1 MQSEVDHEQYEHR
14 RTIEVD
20 IDANRKAQ
28 TISQTPGD
36 DGGVMALKII
46 LARAHPIN
54 SQISKINRFCGFSIL
69 STSVA
74 WPETTWYNIGR
85 SAIY

>member
-1 MQSEVDHEQYEHR
+1 MQCEVDHEHYEHR

-46 LARAHPIN
+46 LARVP
-54 SQISKINRFCGFSIL
+54 SPSIL
-69 STSVA
+69 
-74 WPETTWYNIGR
+74 
-85 SAIY
+85 

>member
-1 MQSEVDHEQYEHR
+1 MQCEVDQEQYEHR

-28 TISQTPGD
+28 TISQTLGD

-46 LARAHPIN
+46 LARVP
-54 SQISKINRFCGFSIL
+54 SPSIL
-69 STSVA
+69 
-74 WPETTWYNIGR
+74 
-85 SAIY
+85 

>member
-1 MQSEVDHEQYEHR
+1 MQCEADHEHYEHR

-28 TISQTPGD
+28 TISQTRED

-46 LARAHPIN
+46 FARVP
-54 SQISKINRFCGFSIL
+54 SPSIL
-69 STSVA
+69 
-74 WPETTWYNIGR
+74 
-85 SAIY
+85 